1 MPKVTMAKARLDGE
15 HLGST
20 SKRVTQVCPAHLVSY
35 MSRKAWGKSL
45 TQSLNTERIVFGT
58 HVMDVEPL
66 FVNINIVAGN
76 DAQVMDK
83 MKGNL
88 SAHGIAL
95 KVKKA

>member
-1 MPKVTMAKARLDGE
+1 MAKARLDGE
-15 HLGST
+15 HLGSP
-20 SKRVTQVCPAHLVSY
+20 SKRVTQVCPAYLVSY

-45 TQSLNTERIVFGT
+45 TQSLNTERMVFGN
-58 HVMDVEPL
+58 HVIDVEPL
-66 FVNINIVAGN
+66 FVNINMVAGN